1 MLSLPRRSDSSPFLG
16 KLARTEPCHQ
26 WLLWLSGQV
35 LGRLRCHSAQPS
47 RSAPATTAAWR
58 TPNRGSSRH
67 GSSLGKTR
75 YGEQQQFPHVGKKKQ
90 RATARKAVATERA
103 AAGCLG
109 PRERLADSGHRTSP
123 GPCHSTGAKPPAAFA
138 CGPCRSG
145 LASLLMPPPHQ
156 LRPLCHH
163 TAVSRFLNRVSLC
176 T

>member
-1 MLSLPRRSDSSPFLG
+1 MAPLAVGPGPGQASLPLSSTEQICSSNHCS
-16 KLARTEPCHQ
+16 LA
-26 WLLWLSGQV
+26 
-35 LGRLRCHSAQPS
+35 HSQQRQLP
-47 RSAPATTAAWR
+47 PWV
-58 TPNRGSSRH
+58 
-67 GSSLGKTR
+67 SLGKTR
-75 YGEQQQFPHVGKKKQ
+75 YREQQQFPHVGKKKQ

>member
-1 MLSLPRRSDSSPFLG
+1 MAPLAVGPGPGQASLPLSSTEQICSSNHCS
-16 KLARTEPCHQ
+16 LAHSQQRQLPP
-26 WLLWLSGQV
+26 WVFSGQDAV
-35 LGRLRCHSAQPS
+35 WR
-47 RSAPATTAAWR
+47 AAAIS
-58 TPNRGSSRH
+58 PC
-67 GSSLGKTR
+67 GKEET
-75 YGEQQQFPHVGKKKQ
+75 
-90 RATARKAVATERA
+90 ATARKAVATERA